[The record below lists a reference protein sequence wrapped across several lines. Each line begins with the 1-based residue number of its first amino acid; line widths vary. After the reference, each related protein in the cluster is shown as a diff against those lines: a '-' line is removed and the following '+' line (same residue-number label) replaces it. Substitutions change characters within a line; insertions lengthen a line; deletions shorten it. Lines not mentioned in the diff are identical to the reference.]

1 MTRGSGYDKRR
12 RQETCVEWTGDGNTM
27 QGGDGAVRDSAT
39 TTQHGKGDT
48 TTSQQGKREANKRRR
63 HRRIRDGGVTRE
75 PAASTDNSLQAG
87 GDNIYSTRGERAAEQ
102 QLLQGE
108 CGGRGGMRVVTHEF
122 GGQPLCGGGDRA
134 TNGIGRVSIF
144 FCGLLLACLLLLETL

>member
-1 MTRGSGYDKRR
+1 
-12 RQETCVEWTGDGNTM
+12 M

-102 QLLQGE
+102 KVLQGE
-108 CGGRGGMRVVTHEF
+108 CGGGGLRVVTHEF

-134 TNGIGRVSIF
+134 SNCVGRDWMSCQRFLVFLACS
-144 FCGLLLACLLLLETL
+144 LLACCC